1 MASLVG
7 RTAHATKTF
16 TALED
21 VVFAYLSGDRN
32 RPLWDAE
39 HATGTHCE
47 RLLVHA
53 TLTASLFTTVC
64 AEAAPGAVYRSCTLE
79 FLHPVFPGEAVT
91 AEAIVRADE
100 AGSIHVEVRARNG
113 QQKVVIAGEVRMRRL
128 IDADDAPSVTADLSG
143 SVTRLPNGPRTRMA
157 VWDTEDERPTARGRD
172 RHATVADR
180 LVLRTHAA

>member
-1 MASLVG
+1 MASLIG
-7 RTAHATKTF
+7 RTAQATKTF

-21 VVFAYLSGDRN
+21 VVFAYLSGGRN

-39 HATGTHCE
+39 HATSSHCE

-53 TLTASLFTTVC
+53 ALTASLFTTVC

-79 FLHPVFPGEAVT
+79 FLRPVFPGEVVT
-91 AEAIVRADE
+91 AEATVRADE
-100 AGSIHVEVRARNG
+100 GGSIHVEVRARTG
-113 QQKVVIAGEVRMRRL
+113 EQKVVIAGEVCMRRL
-128 IDADDAPSVTADLSG
+128 IDADDAPAVTADLSHIL
-143 SVTRLPNGPRTRMA
+143 TRLPNGPRAGMA
-157 VWDTEDERPTARGRD
+157 AWDTEDERPTAQGRD